1 MSAEPNAKL
10 TPKQAI
16 FIAEYLVDSNAT
28 RAAIAAGF
36 AAGSADVT
44 GARLLKN
51 AKVAKALALR
61 HARLM
66 GKLEITAERTL
77 GGVARI
83 AYGDVGELL
92 GDDGQLLPLQQMTE
106 AARALVAGLEV
117 LTSETPGRVRNVTHK
132 VKIADRLR
140 ALEMLM
146 KHQMLLGDGSFGAT
160 VEMAGGLA
168 ADSTIKIVLV
178 RPAE

>member
-1 MSAEPNAKL
+1 MDANAKL

-16 FIAEYLVDSNAT
+16 FIAEYLVDGNAT

-36 AAGSADVT
+36 AEASAGVT
-44 GARLLKN
+44 GAKLLKN
-51 AKVAKALALR
+51 SKVSRALALR

-77 GGVARI
+77 AGVAKI

-92 GDDGQLLPLQQMTE
+92 GDDGQMLPLQRMSE

-117 LTSETPGRVRNVTHK
+117 LTSETPGGTRNVTHK

-146 KHQMLLGDGSFGAT
+146 KHQKLLGDTSFGAM
-160 VEMAGGLA
+160 VETGAGGLP

-178 RPAE
+178 RPE